1 MEVQL
6 TVEQEAQFSRMAD
19 QTGRGAEELARE
31 VVDR

>member
-19 QTGRGAEELARE
+19 QTGRSAEGLARE